1 MTLKGGKVNK
11 SLKAWVNFVKKVAKE
26 EKLKYSDAIHRAK
39 VRKDKGEKWM
49 LGGNTPADTGA
60 TSALEN
66 VHTSDMTTTP
76 SDDMT
81 TSTGDMGTTVLEEDT
96 ETELYGGKK
105 HKKHHKK
112 TRKTHHRKT
121 HRKAK
126 KSHKRKTTH
135 KKHSRKH

>member
-26 EKLKYSDAIHRAK
+26 EKIKYSDAIHRAK

-49 LGGNTPADTGA
+49 FGGDPPTNNEKTANVENKSTRDATTINTDTTNNTIRD
-60 TSALEN
+60 TSLEDDD
-66 VHTSDMTTTP
+66 SESEAATP
-76 SDDMT
+76 SANP
-81 TSTGDMGTTVLEEDT
+81 V
-96 ETELYGGKK
+96 GGKK
-105 HKKHHKK
+105 HK
-112 TRKTHHRKT
+112 THRKT

-126 KSHKRKTTH
+126 KSHKRKTMR